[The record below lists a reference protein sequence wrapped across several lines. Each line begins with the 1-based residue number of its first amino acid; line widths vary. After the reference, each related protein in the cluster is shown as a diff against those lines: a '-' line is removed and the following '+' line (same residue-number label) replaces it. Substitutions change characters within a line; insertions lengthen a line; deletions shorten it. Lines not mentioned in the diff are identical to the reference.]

1 MLMRVVAILS
11 ILDEIFPRWAGF
23 SLLWVLLAILSL
35 LGIVDNHLYRCVA
48 QPGSALRSGR
58 RGRRFESS
66 YTDQML
72 LQYLP
77 LCS

>member
-11 ILDEIFPRWAGF
+11 ILGEIFPRWAGF
-23 SLLWVLLAILSL
+23 WLLRVLLAILSL
-35 LGIVDNHLYRCVA
+35 LGMIDNYMYRCVA